1 MSILKLECVLM
12 YKILWVVMCNFQLEQ
27 AYDKVMMEQFTN
39 RKKGMAYGSFKV
51 QLMILSLFYL
61 SFLEFEKRRGGG
73 VLRIHDS
80 HVDYDLT
87 SKIFCKHQNLQ
98 FV

>member
-1 MSILKLECVLM
+1 
-12 YKILWVVMCNFQLEQ
+12 MCNFQLEQ

-73 VLRIHDS
+73 GVLRIHDS

>member
-1 MSILKLECVLM
+1 M

-61 SFLEFEKRRGGG
+61 SFLEFEKRKGGG
-73 VLRIHDS
+73 GGWEYMIHMLIMIW
-80 HVDYDLT
+80 HLKYFANI
-87 SKIFCKHQNLQ
+87 KIYNLCSIP
-98 FV
+98 